1 MLFSIAGVMFLFGLT
16 WLFGALTVTGFGDP
30 RTSTAFQVLFVILN
44 ALQGFFIFLFFCVFN
59 KDARE
64 LWLVMITCGHN
75 KSKLQRPLQAKYA
88 NSGVVRKVKT
98 ASTNIASSNPSALA
112 LSSTTNL
119 NSSTEN
125 GRMPLTG
132 EAKET
137 SMVTFKGSQE
147 DHEADID
154 KDQKADFR
162 SLEKSEGKDKAL
174 ERPGSTGSDER
185 GSPSQLR
192 EEGVE
197 LKGQVKCYSTN
208 KAYKHHTESAEDGY
222 WDNDSDGSNEPDD
235 TNA

>member
-1 MLFSIAGVMFLFGLT
+1 
-16 WLFGALTVTGFGDP
+16 
-30 RTSTAFQVLFVILN
+30 
-44 ALQGFFIFLFFCVFN
+44 
-59 KDARE
+59 
-64 LWLVMITCGHN
+64 
-75 KSKLQRPLQAKYA
+75 
-88 NSGVVRKVKT
+88 
-98 ASTNIASSNPSALA
+98 
-112 LSSTTNL
+112 
-119 NSSTEN
+119 
-125 GRMPLTG
+125 MPLTG

-222 WDNDSDGSNEPDD
+222 
-235 TNA
+235 